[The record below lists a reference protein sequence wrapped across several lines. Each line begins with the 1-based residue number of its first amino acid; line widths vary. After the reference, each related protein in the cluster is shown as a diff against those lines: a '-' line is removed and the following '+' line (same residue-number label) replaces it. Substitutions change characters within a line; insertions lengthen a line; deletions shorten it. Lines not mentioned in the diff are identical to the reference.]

1 MIDQHSNQNIMTVS
15 GCDDCDSYSKK
26 QYYNLYL
33 LLKQK
38 NTRSMRKAI
47 LLSKRTLAH
56 KGSTSQ
62 TEENPILAC
71 SKCGTLMWAS
81 ESTVRT
87 AKQVNQRSQFAVT
100 MVKSGFRRSI
110 NPQPY

>member
-1 MIDQHSNQNIMTVS
+1 ADNRKKGNEAVRLDNVRNQKFIWLMIDQHSNQNIMTVS

-71 SKCGTLMWAS
+71 SKCG
-81 ESTVRT
+81 
-87 AKQVNQRSQFAVT
+87 
-100 MVKSGFRRSI
+100 
-110 NPQPY
+110 